1 MASYSFY
8 SLVSAVKDKSAKAI
22 STLSSDLQEFS
33 TTVQGDVAEVAKQV
47 KKKVEETM
55 ESKPAA
61 ESTDEAAPA
70 DSNKARELQA
80 TVTAS
85 LFAFG
90 ATLESVGSKLLT
102 SADEFIGGFAGDE
115 TNDTAADEPL
125 DEAASARRFR
135 LSAMQNADETY
146 VEPPTNADAYT
157 KWREAISDDDWAALC
172 AEVVEHYPTVDA
184 KRQELV
190 PEMVS
195 EDAFWGHYLYKA
207 SRLAAQEQRSAQLL
221 QKVAG
226 ASGDEEEIGWDVDSP
241 LASPT
246 TAAAKKE
253 PAAPQSASE
262 TKTTPVTSHHSDDWI
277 DVDETKKA
285 PEAAAIVLADEEVLD
300 WGDDNE
306 PAPAAKSASDDWGQW
321 E

>member
-33 TTVQGDVAEVAKQV
+33 TTVQGDVAEVAKHV

-61 ESTDEAAPA
+61 EATDEAAPA
-70 DSNKARELQA
+70 DSSKARELQA
-80 TVTAS
+80 SVTAS

-115 TNDTAADEPL
+115 ANDTHDEPL

-146 VEPPTNADAYT
+146 VEPPANMDAYT
-157 KWREAISDDDWAALC
+157 KWRQAISDDDWAALC
-172 AEVVEHYPTVDA
+172 AEVIEHYPTIDT

-190 PEMVS
+190 PELVS

-226 ASGDEEEIGWDVDSP
+226 ASADEEEIGWDVDSP

-246 TAAAKKE
+246 AKTEPAATAAAE
-253 PAAPQSASE
+253 LAPE
-262 TKTTPVTSHHSDDWI
+262 TKTTPVTSHHSDEWI

-285 PEAAAIVLADEEVLD
+285 PEAAIVLADEEVLD